1 VPTVS
6 KLIATSRSLRV
17 RLRKY
22 ASSPTARMMAPG
34 LCEQAHLVDE
44 LLEQFEDLEDR
55 VALLEI
61 ACGTYLVGERVAV
74 PDAAG
79 A

>member
-6 KLIATSRSLRV
+6 KLIATSRALRV
-17 RLRKY
+17 RLRQY
-22 ASSPTARMMAPG
+22 ASAPTARLMAPS

-61 ACGTYLVGERVAV
+61 ANGTFLVGERVKL
-74 PDAAG
+74 DAAG